1 MRTGRRRHKP
11 FRYEN
16 MWKTHG
22 EYNEFV
28 DRSWDPGPGS
38 ADLSTVAHALSAL
51 QGSLKSWTGM
61 FLVL

>member
-1 MRTGRRRHKP
+1 M